1 MSLLAELDL
10 RSEGDEEV
18 VDGFLNVGIAVRLR
32 AADASGTAV
41 LEELLRVD
49 EAVLVDVL
57 CENDK
62 SELRER
68 RVTVINRVRW
78 MVVVV
83 CRVIATLCID
93 G

>member
-10 RSEGDEEV
+10 RSEGDEEG

-32 AADASGTAV
+32 VAEASGTGV
-41 LEELLRVD
+41 LGELLRAD
-49 EAVLVDVL
+49 EAVVVDVL

-62 SELRER
+62 CELRER